1 MYLISHS
8 TIAYIIYSF
17 VCVYNDKIIYE
28 FFELQLLIYAYTVY
42 IYYTLIIIRC
52 IYSLLY
58 YKSIIKVGTHNRNV
72 RV

>member
-42 IYYTLIIIRC
+42 IYII
-52 IYSLLY
+52 
-58 YKSIIKVGTHNRNV
+58 H
-72 RV
+72 